1 MAFCNALEVIDP
13 KTATTL
19 APNEVCTIEFALT
32 TAERATMAHRTG
44 WYQAVSPGELE
55 DFCSAAGE
63 RNHYTFVSTFGN
75 GDRIWA
81 SRVKNGMYNSLPTIE
96 PFTGSR
102 CYVDAKAL
110 HPIRAKMGKDY
121 MKGSNEGTAAVKK
134 IVDGGKKKDKKKG
147 SSMMKKGVKGLLD
160 ILK

>member
-1 MAFCNALEVIDP
+1 M
-13 KTATTL
+13 
-19 APNEVCTIEFALT
+19 
-32 TAERATMAHRTG
+32 
-44 WYQAVSPGELE
+44 SPGELE
-55 DFCSAAGE
+55 DFLSPIGE

-75 GDRIWA
+75 CDCIWA

>member
-1 MAFCNALEVIDP
+1 M
-13 KTATTL
+13 
-19 APNEVCTIEFALT
+19 
-32 TAERATMAHRTG
+32 
-44 WYQAVSPGELE
+44 E
-55 DFCSAAGE
+55 DFYSAAGE

-121 MKGSNEGTAAVKK
+121 MKNAVVGNAPAKK
-134 IVDGGKKKDKKKG
+134 IAGEGKKKAKKID
-147 SSMMKKGVKGLLD
+147 SDIVKKGVKGLLK